1 MPLLIIAAA
10 LLLIAD
16 QAPTATKPVAP
27 AVAADPDK
35 IICKTIGETGSR
47 LGGKRECKPRAEWER
62 IAAEL
67 AAKAA
72 ASAGR

>member
-27 AVAADPDK
+27 AVAADPNK

-62 IAAEL
+62 ITAEL

>member
-1 MPLLIIAAA
+1 MPLSIIAAA
-10 LLLIAD
+10 LLLVSD
-16 QAPTATKPVAP
+16 QAPTAAKPVAP

-35 IICKTIGETGSR
+35 VICKTIGETGSR

>member
-1 MPLLIIAAA
+1 MSLSIIAAA
-10 LLLIAD
+10 LLLITD
-16 QAPTATKPVAP
+16 QPQAAAKPAAPV
-27 AVAADPDK
+27 VAADPDK

-62 IAAEL
+62 IASEL